1 MPYMLLLMMSMLI
14 IGISTAAVLMVAA
27 WLCPLEGVP
36 EGDPR
41 WLWRALLSTFVG
53 VGISKLLRNK
63 WGLP

>member
-1 MPYMLLLMMSMLI
+1 MLI